1 MSRLNQLW
9 LTALV
14 TGAIASVPAAALAQP
29 GDPALD
35 LLDTVQLA
43 RDNSLAA
50 QLARQQLQ
58 GTQANRALTL
68 GQVLPTFSL
77 QTSANYNELPGG
89 GFAALLGS
97 GSGGGLVGFPA
108 QGVTVDNTLQAQQV
122 IFDAFA
128 TRDALAIADLQLK
141 ASQLAVV
148 QAEQDAMRDAAVA
161 YFQVLRAQ
169 GLADVSA
176 ETVTQTQE
184 QLRLGE
190 LKLKA
195 GTGTRAEVLQ
205 LRANLANAQGSLTQ
219 ARNGVNIARLQLSN
233 AVNAPVGDR
242 PLDASPRVP
251 TLAVSPEKDL
261 SSGIAR
267 RTEVQRLALQQ
278 EANETQVG
286 LESRALWPNVAAVG
300 RYSQRGFN
308 QGQFLAGLNV
318 NWALFDGF
326 KTRNRMELAQ
336 NNAEVAKVQVEQTR
350 QQIALDIRQQY
361 QTREEARTRIA
372 TAREGLSAAQE
383 AYRLALKRFQVGLAT
398 TFEVSDVQNTLV
410 QSGNNYVQAVND
422 LRVAE
427 IRLARAL
434 GYDLA
439 GFVAERPTP

>member
-14 TGAIASVPAAALAQP
+14 TGAIALTPSLAFAQGEGAAL
-29 GDPALD
+29 GLI
-35 LLDTVQLA
+35 DTVQLA

-58 GTQANRALTL
+58 GTEANRALTL
-68 GQVLPTFSL
+68 G
-77 QTSANYNELPGG
+77 
-89 GFAALLGS
+89 
-97 GSGGGLVGFPA
+97 
-108 QGVTVDNTLQAQQV
+108 
-122 IFDAFA
+122 
-128 TRDALAIADLQLK
+128 
-141 ASQLAVV
+141 
-148 QAEQDAMRDAAVA
+148 
-161 YFQVLRAQ
+161 QVLRAQ

-205 LRANLANAQGSLTQ
+205 LRANLANAQGALTQ

-242 PLDASPRVP
+242 PLDTSPSVP
-251 TLAVSPEKDL
+251 ALAVSPDKDL
-261 SSGIAR
+261 AAGIAR
-267 RTEVQRLALQQ
+267 RTEVQRLSLQQ
-278 EANETQVG
+278 QASETQVG
-286 LESRALWPNVAAVG
+286 LESRALWPNVSAVG

-383 AYRLALKRFQVGLAT
+383 AYRLAVQRFKVGLAT
-398 TFEVSDVQNTLV
+398 TFEVTDVHNTLV
-410 QSGNNYVQAVND
+410 QSSNNYVQATND

-427 IRLARAL
+427 LRLARAL
-434 GYDLA
+434 GVDLTA
-439 GFVAERPTP
+439 YLSGKATTAAR

>member
-1 MSRLNQLW
+1 MKPNRLLFAAS
-9 LTALV
+9 LA
-14 TGAIASVPAAALAQP
+14 GAIALTPGMAFAQGEGAAL
-29 GDPALD
+29 GLI
-35 LLDTVQLA
+35 DTVQLA

-58 GTQANRALTL
+58 GTQANRALTQ
-68 GQVLPTFSL
+68 GQVLPTISL
-77 QTSANYNELPGG
+77 QTSANYNELPAG
-89 GFAALLGS
+89 GFASLLGGS
-97 GSGGGLVGFPA
+97 SGGGLVGFPA

-128 TRDALAIADLQLK
+128 TRDALTIADLQLK

-169 GLADVSA
+169 GLADVST
-176 ETVTQTQE
+176 ETVKQTQE

-205 LRANLANAQGSLTQ
+205 LRANLANAQGALTQ

-251 TLAVSPEKDL
+251 ALSVSPEKDL
-261 SSGIAR
+261 PSGIAR

-278 EANETQVG
+278 EASETQVG

-439 GFVAERPTP
+439 GFVPELPSR